1 MVDDDLD
8 DDDLGDDPFAEET
21 RTPVHVVGRVIARSP
36 VGALWCGFIDQCGSP
51 GRAERGQA
59 YVRAGAVVDLKV
71 RPGCITAEVDGAVR
85 VRPIV
90 NVPLGRER
98 YLSGLWTLPE
108 DQGRYTLQFMLPKLD
123 VLPVATELLGSCG
136 CADRVPLCEHVLAAL
151 YGFGARLDAEPELLL
166 LLRGAETTLPP
177 APVGLVI
184 APLAPDRVALT
195 GSLAALFNL
204 NLRDDPLPADTSLL
218 LEDSPD
224 ATRPDA
230 AASEL
235 ASQDAQDVSA
245 DASPGSPAA
254 PTGTANDE
262 IEPTD
267 GTRPAAASPG
277 PATQLAEVRREYL
290 KFIGI
295 RSRTIDIWIREGVLL
310 PTDRFHVYRRT
321 EEANRRIAAK
331 LAR

>member
-1 MVDDDLD
+1 MNDDEHADDDLD
-8 DDDLGDDPFAEET
+8 GDPFEDGEA
-21 RTPVHVVGRVIARSP
+21 RTPVHVVGRIIARSP
-36 VGALWCGFIDQCGSP
+36 MGALWCGFIDQCGSP

-71 RPGCITAEVDGAVR
+71 RPGCITAEVEGAVR
-85 VRPIV
+85 LRPIV
-90 NVPLGRER
+90 NVPLGREG
-98 YLSGLWTLPE
+98 YLSGPWTLPGA
-108 DQGRYTLQFMLPKLD
+108 QGRFVLQFMLPRLN
-123 VLPVATELLGSCG
+123 VLPAATELLGSCG

-166 LLRGAETTLPP
+166 LLRGGKAAALLPP
-177 APVGLVI
+177 PKGLVI
-184 APLAPDRVALT
+184 APLAQDRVELT

-204 NLRDDPLPADTSLL
+204 NLRDDPLPTQPPP
-218 LEDSPD
+218 LEDSPV
-224 ATRPDA
+224 ASHPDV
-230 AASEL
+230 AAS
-235 ASQDAQDVSA
+235 Q
-245 DASPGSPAA
+245 PAA
-254 PTGTANDE
+254 PTGEASDE
-262 IEPTD
+262 TESHSAD
-267 GTRPAAASPG
+267 ESRAATP
-277 PATQLAEVRREYL
+277 LAEVRRDYL

>member
-1 MVDDDLD
+1 MNDDELADDDLD
-8 DDDLGDDPFAEET
+8 GDPFEDGAA

-36 VGALWCGFIDQCGSP
+36 VGALWCGFIDKCGSP

-59 YVRAGAVVDLKV
+59 YVRAGALVDLKV

-90 NVPLGRER
+90 NVPLGREA
-98 YLSGLWTLPE
+98 YLSGLWSLPGVE
-108 DQGRYTLQFMLPKLD
+108 GRYTLQFMLPKLD
-123 VLPVATELLGSCG
+123 VLPAATELLGSCG

-166 LLRGAETTLPP
+166 LLRGAKTMLPP
-177 APVGLVI
+177 APTGLVL
-184 APLAPDRVALT
+184 APLAPDRVELT

-204 NLRDDPLPADTSLL
+204 NLRDDPLPADASVPQSLP
-218 LEDSPD
+218 LEESPV
-224 ATRPDA
+224 ASLPDV
-230 AASEL
+230 AAS
-235 ASQDAQDVSA
+235 Q
-245 DASPGSPAA
+245 PAA
-254 PTGTANDE
+254 PTGEASDE
-262 IEPTD
+262 VESHSAD
-267 GTRPAAASPG
+267 KSRPDAATPG
-277 PATQLAEVRREYL
+277 PATPLAEVRRDYL

-295 RSRTIDIWIREGVLL
+295 RSRTIDIWIRECVLL